1 MVRVDW
7 VRSQIEALAAVR
19 GRPDQMKTRKRR
31 HTRHHTGGMVDVG
44 GNDERDTS
52 PIVTTRQII
61 GKRAEVTTRATL
73 EKHDNT
79 RTTPKSRWAAGAWDV
94 YMKHLSGATL
104 GTIHPQPQARRCHPK
119 GGVMSRG

>member
-52 PIVTTRQII
+52 PIATIRQII
-61 GKRAEVTTRATL
+61 GKASGSD
-73 EKHDNT
+73 HQSNT
-79 RTTPKSRWAAGAWDV
+79 GE
-94 YMKHLSGATL
+94 
-104 GTIHPQPQARRCHPK
+104 AR
-119 GGVMSRG
+119 